1 MNILLVEDSSFLR
14 AAIAKALKRAGH
26 NVTGVGDGRKV
37 LLAACVGAPDIIL
50 LDMMLPGLDGLAVL
64 KELKGN
70 LSTATTPILVL
81 TGLSQKNE
89 SRLKKA
95 GAAAFLEKDAL
106 DLENGAPALLVA
118 IDNVMATS
126 IAARPQPAL
135 TVAALVQSDPAP
147 EITLIVEGLE
157 RPL

>member
-14 AAIAKALKRAGH
+14 AAISKALTRAGH

-37 LLAACVGAPDIIL
+37 LLAACVSVPDIIL
-50 LDMMLPGLDGLAVL
+50 LDMMLPGLDGMAVM

-70 LSTATTPILVL
+70 LSTECTPIIVL

-106 DLENGAPALLVA
+106 DLQNGAAALLVA
-118 IDNVMATS
+118 IEKVMGTPAKP
-126 IAARPQPAL
+126 RPPL
-135 TVAALVQSDPAP
+135 TVAGVQPDPAP
-147 EITLIVEGLE
+147 ETTLAVEGIE